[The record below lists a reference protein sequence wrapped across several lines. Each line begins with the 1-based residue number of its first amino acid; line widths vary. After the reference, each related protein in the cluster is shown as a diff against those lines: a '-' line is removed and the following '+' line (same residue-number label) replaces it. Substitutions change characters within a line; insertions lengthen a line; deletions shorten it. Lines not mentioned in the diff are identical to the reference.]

1 MGLDLRLPI
10 GLYFTILGVMLGV
23 YGVITGSNEA
33 MYKRSL
39 DMNINLIWGVVL
51 LVFGLGML
59 IPSLIDRKKNAGKR
73 P

>member
-23 YGVITGSNEA
+23 YGLVTGADAE

-39 DMNINLIWGVVL
+39 NMNINLTWGVVL
-51 LVFGLGML
+51 LVFGLAML
-59 IPSLIDRKKNAGKR
+59 IPSLIDRKKNAGK
-73 P
+73 

>member
-23 YGVITGSNEA
+23 YGLITGGNAE

-39 DMNINLIWGVVL
+39 NMNINLTWGGVL
-51 LVFGLGML
+51 LLFGLAML
-59 IPSLIDRKKNAGKR
+59 IPSLIDRKKNAGK
-73 P
+73 